1 MFDEK
6 DLREMFEILEIIKD
20 SHDRLYNKIKLLIEQ
35 IDLSN
40 DFREKMQKNQDEI
53 KKLS

>member
-6 DLREMFEILEIIKD
+6 DLREMYELLENNKE
-20 SHDRLYNKIKLLIEQ
+20 SHDRLYNKVKLLIEQ

>member
-1 MFDEK
+1 MFDEN
-6 DLREMFEILEIIKD
+6 DLREMFDILENIKD
-20 SHDRLYNKIKLLIEQ
+20 SHDRLYNKIRLLIEQ

>member
-6 DLREMFEILEIIKD
+6 DLREMFELLEKNKE
-20 SHDRLYNKIKLLIEQ
+20 SNDRLYNKVKLLIEQ